1 MSSTT
6 IARGN
11 VLSSSV
17 IQYTLPV
24 TTIADSSD
32 EVTITVPDVQVGNIV
47 LVSTGFAQT
56 KGVACVNARVTAA
69 NTIALDFV
77 NATGASAVT
86 VAGVYYLKIIKP
98 ENLPLPTSAV

>member
-11 VLSSSV
+11 VLSSTV

-32 EVTITVPDVQVGNIV
+32 EVSITVPDVQVGNV
-47 LVSTGFAQT
+47 VFVSTGFAQT

-77 NATGASAVT
+77 NATGSSAVT
-86 VAGVYYLKIIKP
+86 VAGVYYLKIVKA
-98 ENLPLPTSAV
+98 ENLPLPTSSV